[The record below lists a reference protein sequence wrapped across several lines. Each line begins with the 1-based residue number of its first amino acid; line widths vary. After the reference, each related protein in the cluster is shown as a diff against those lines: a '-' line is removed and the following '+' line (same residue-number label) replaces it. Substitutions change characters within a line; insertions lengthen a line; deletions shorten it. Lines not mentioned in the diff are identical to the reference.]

1 MNKLDKS
8 KNARRNIIYGVIN
21 KIVTL
26 LFPFLCQTV
35 LIRTLGAEYNGLKG
49 LFSSILSILSLAEL
63 GVGAALVFSMY
74 KPIAD
79 GDKVTICALL
89 NLYKKLYQYIGT
101 IIFVVGILLVPF
113 LPHLIS
119 GECPKEINLTV
130 LYALYL
136 FNTVISYLMYAYKTS
151 LFLAFQRV
159 DIINIIA
166 TFISFLLNIGQ
177 MLVLILLKNYYA
189 FMLVAI
195 FSSILNNLII
205 SYCSDQM
212 YPEYKCVGEIDHKL
226 KAEIK
231 EKIKG
236 LVLYKLCGATRNSFD
251 NIFISIYLGLVLT
264 GIYNNYFYILSSV
277 SGIFAILTGSITAG
291 IGNSIVSES
300 VDKNYQDMRKI
311 NFLYMLISGW
321 ASVCMLCLYQPF
333 MKVWVGDKL
342 MLPFG
347 VVILLTLYF
356 YILKMG
362 DVRATYADAK
372 GLWWENRYRTIL
384 EAAIN
389 IVLNYIFVRK
399 WGIYGIVAATII
411 TLFVFGFIGASSILF
426 RYYFRKGLRL
436 FFKDHTIYFIVTS
449 VVGGVTYN
457 ICNFYHGNS
466 VSVLIVRALIC
477 CTVSPVLY
485 YFAYFNTNIFK
496 ESIPWIK
503 MRVRN

>member
-195 FSSILNNLII
+195 FSSILNNIII
-205 SYCSDQM
+205 S
-212 YPEYKCVGEIDHKL
+212 
-226 KAEIK
+226 
-231 EKIKG
+231 
-236 LVLYKLCGATRNSFD
+236 
-251 NIFISIYLGLVLT
+251 
-264 GIYNNYFYILSSV
+264 
-277 SGIFAILTGSITAG
+277 
-291 IGNSIVSES
+291 
-300 VDKNYQDMRKI
+300 
-311 NFLYMLISGW
+311 
-321 ASVCMLCLYQPF
+321 
-333 MKVWVGDKL
+333 
-342 MLPFG
+342 
-347 VVILLTLYF
+347 
-356 YILKMG
+356 
-362 DVRATYADAK
+362 
-372 GLWWENRYRTIL
+372 
-384 EAAIN
+384 
-389 IVLNYIFVRK
+389 
-399 WGIYGIVAATII
+399 
-411 TLFVFGFIGASSILF
+411 
-426 RYYFRKGLRL
+426 
-436 FFKDHTIYFIVTS
+436 
-449 VVGGVTYN
+449 
-457 ICNFYHGNS
+457 
-466 VSVLIVRALIC
+466 
-477 CTVSPVLY
+477 
-485 YFAYFNTNIFK
+485 
-496 ESIPWIK
+496 
-503 MRVRN
+503 